1 MSITLPLLI
10 ALRRRRCRR
19 SFLIILTIWSQAFCH
34 GFGNSFPNFV
44 TGGLGRGVTFV
55 AAIACSG
62 FILTMLYLDRKVDIE
77 YSVPYAVTCSLALN
91 AAVLG
96 ASYIMAIFYRFDSW
110 LDSAF
115 GVSSTLVSQIALSIF
130 GSVLLF
136 VISIVSKRITT
147 VRDEAIFTL
156 PGFFAVVH
164 CANIPHTHT
173 HIHAHTHART

>member
-1 MSITLPLLI
+1 
-10 ALRRRRCRR
+10 
-19 SFLIILTIWSQAFCH
+19 LIILTIWSQAFCH

-62 FILTMLYLDRKVDIE
+62 LILTMLYLDRNVDIE

-136 VISIVSKRITT
+136 IISIVSKRITT

-156 PGFFAVVH
+156 PGFFAVEMFQCMLFADVH
-164 CANIPHTHT
+164 VDHLDFLLILLLQVAHLLLSRPTSRIPP
-173 HIHAHTHART
+173 